1 MRDSLALAPLVLL
14 LAILGPSCYIVKFLP
29 HFHGKTCPVQE
40 EQMECNYSTGMIYW
54 IPRDMRWVCG
64 IAAPSAS
71 AFAESS

>member
-1 MRDSLALAPLVLL
+1 MCRVYAAFPGVGTACATFGNFRPKLL
-14 LAILGPSCYIVKFLP
+14 Y
-29 HFHGKTCPVQE
+29 FHGKTCPVQE
-40 EQMECNYSTGMIYW
+40 EHMECNYSTGMIYW